1 MEINRN
7 HPFQTKL
14 PNAVID
20 APSPSKPPASADTQM
35 VNQGEKV
42 TLSSKALQ
50 LSQQDKEGLMTPMS
64 GGGTELPP
72 WPPEDES

>member
-7 HPFQTKL
+7 LPFQPKL

-20 APSPSKPPASADTQM
+20 TPSQSKPQANADNQM

-42 TLSSKALQ
+42 TLSSQALQ
-50 LSQQDKEGLMTPMS
+50 LSQQDKEGLVTPMS

>member
-7 HPFQTKL
+7 LPFLPKL

-20 APSPSKPPASADTQM
+20 TPSQSKPPANADNQM

-42 TLSSKALQ
+42 TLSSQAVQ
-50 LSQQDKEGLMTPMS
+50 LSQQDKEGLATPMS